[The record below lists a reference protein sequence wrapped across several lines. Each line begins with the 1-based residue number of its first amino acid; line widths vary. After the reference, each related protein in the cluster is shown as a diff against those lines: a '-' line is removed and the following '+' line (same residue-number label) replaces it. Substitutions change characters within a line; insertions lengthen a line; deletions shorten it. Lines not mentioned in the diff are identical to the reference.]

1 MPILQRSVSYI
12 RFIIGSCRTSM
23 LWWEA
28 NVVSYANALCSW
40 GLFWLINSFI
50 DYSIFPTLLR
60 ENTVTSCRHC
70 NGRKGCLRPAQ
81 LHTVGMTLKTK
92 PRCPS
97 LYELAAE
104 ANKFV
109 PRRVHPSWAPFLGI
123 DTEHVDTR
131 SQRNGSSLPRP

>member
-1 MPILQRSVSYI
+1 MPILQWSVSYI
-12 RFIIGSCRTSM
+12 RFIAGPRRTSM
-23 LWWEA
+23 LRWKA
-28 NVVSYANALCSW
+28 NVVCYANVEILW
-40 GLFWLINSFI
+40 KLYVPFYFLTTYSFFQMQI
-50 DYSIFPTLLR
+50 R
-60 ENTVTSCRHC
+60 ENTVTSCKQC

-81 LHTVGMTLKTK
+81 IHTVGMTLKTK

-123 DTEHVDTR
+123 DVENDDTR
-131 SQRNGSSLPRP
+131 SHINRSSLPRP